1 MKPRASCGRAH
12 KVVLLDMHWYRGL
25 VVMIHY
31 GATSMCCLP
40 MNLFPSY
47 LFLSCQKILVP
58 NPDVSFV
65 MIWNCRCLVSFAL
78 AVGVVTMWSLP
89 HLILRNL
96 LLLSYCRCLLKVS
109 VPWLKVS
116 VSMSIKDLSLF
127 KDQSLWMCVD
137 YRPLNAVTVKNKY
150 PLPCID
156 ILFD

>member
-1 MKPRASCGRAH
+1 MGVGSVMVLRLVMYGVAMKPRASCGRAH

-65 MIWNCRCLVSFAL
+65 MIWNPDSWIQPF
-78 AVGVVTMWSLP
+78 
-89 HLILRNL
+89 
-96 LLLSYCRCLLKVS
+96 
-109 VPWLKVS
+109 
-116 VSMSIKDLSLF
+116 
-127 KDQSLWMCVD
+127 
-137 YRPLNAVTVKNKY
+137 
-150 PLPCID
+150 
-156 ILFD
+156 